1 MTSAIKDK
9 IRNVSEPAKAS
20 AAYTVC
26 SIVQNGI
33 ALITLPFFTRL
44 LTTEQYGLVTLYSS
58 WLALFTIFLTLNLA
72 YGSFATAMVKYK
84 DKRDS
89 YIASIQGISLTLS
102 VAFLILYFIFQQP
115 FDTLLDMPSG
125 LVVLMVVEVAMT
137 AATQFWLGKQ
147 RFEFKYKGV
156 VVVTLIIAFLEPLLA
171 FLFVALMEDKGVARI
186 LGYSSVQI
194 LIGLFFFARN
204 IVKGKSLINKRFWKY
219 ALGFNIPLLAYYLSQ
234 MVFNQ
239 SDRIMIAELVNY
251 SDAALYGV
259 AYTVAL
265 LFIFVL
271 NTVNASYV
279 PWLYGKIESDEAAA
293 NKSISTGLSL
303 LYSFLILGT
312 IWFAPEIIFV
322 IGGANYAPAVWVV
335 CPVALS
341 LLLLFYAQLTIN
353 IEFFYEKKM
362 LLVFASVGAAV
373 LNIVLNFIFIPV
385 FGFVAAG
392 YTTLAS
398 YALFAL
404 ANYLAM
410 RCVTKQVN
418 VSLDAFEWPKLML
431 VFVLVAALGAAGMF
445 VYDYLLIRI
454 GMLLVLVVVG
464 IVFRNKLMGYIK
476 TIRSSE
482 EQ

>member
-1 MTSAIKDK
+1 MQGFADK
-9 IRNVSEPAKAS
+9 IRNISEPAKAS

-26 SIVQNGI
+26 SVVQNGI

-72 YGSFATAMVKYK
+72 YGSFATAMMKYK

-102 VAFLILYFIFQQP
+102 VAFLVLYFCLRHL
-115 FDTLLDMPSG
+115 FDALLDMPSE

-156 VVVTLIIAFLEPLLA
+156 VVVTLIIAVLEPLLA

-194 LIGLFFFARN
+194 LIGAFFLVRN
-204 IVKGKSLINKRFWKY
+204 LVKGKSPVNKVFWKY

-234 MVFNQ
+234 MIFNQ

-279 PWLYGKIESDEAAA
+279 PWFYDKIEKDDVAA
-293 NKSISTGLSL
+293 NKSVSTGLSIL
-303 LYSFLILGT
+303 FSFLILAT

-322 IGGANYAPAVWVV
+322 IGGADYAPAVWVV
-335 CPVALS
+335 YPVALS
-341 LLLLFYAQLTIN
+341 LLLLFYAQFSIN

-362 LLVFASVGAAV
+362 LLVFASVGAAA
-373 LNIVLNFIFIPV
+373 LNIVLNFVAIPA

-398 YALFAL
+398 YAVFAL
-404 ANYLAM
+404 ANHLAS
-410 RCVTKQVN
+410 RRVTRQVA
-418 VSLDAFEWPKLML
+418 VRLDAFEWPKLVL
-431 VFVLVAALGAAGMF
+431 IFVLVAALGAAGMF
-445 VYDYLLIRI
+445 VYGY
-454 GMLLVLVVVG
+454 LVVRIIMLIALVAAG
-464 IVFRNKLMGYIK
+464 FAFRAKLMGYIK
-476 TIRSSE
+476 TIRNSE
-482 EQ
+482 GQ